1 MKQPAGRARRTNVD
15 AALRFAAGKL
25 CLWSLC
31 GNAEC
36 RRMRA
41 CGGDVRACA
50 KRLCDWL
57 DALEDERV
65 AAPRF
70 ELMNAISRR
79 SRSFAPIARG
89 ARKSR
94 PRGEPFARSNLPD
107 LRRKMAAARAFY
119 DPPIV
124 IRPGAKEHAMTCLLY
139 TSPSPRDRS

>member
-70 ELMNAISRR
+70 ELMERDLKT
-79 SRSFAPIARG
+79 IAELR
-89 ARKSR
+89 AYRAWRK
-94 PRGEPFARSNLPD
+94 EVE
-107 LRRKMAAARAFY
+107 AAW
-119 DPPIV
+119 
-124 IRPGAKEHAMTCLLY
+124 
-139 TSPSPRDRS
+139 